1 MRRFSLLLLLVSLP
15 LAAGCLFGERRRDLS
30 PQDAALF
37 LEKADERLRK
47 EAESG
52 GTDPFAAIAVFRN
65 DVFLDQSESLLRS
78 SLTVLNEMGNA
89 AILLLRPNQV
99 LPMLKDPSVRRLA
112 WFGPQGRLAR
122 LDPSLELDLLARYG
136 KGTEGSD
143 APFLARFRS
152 VPGEAEE
159 RSVIAAGY
167 RILFRGGPNMVV
179 AGPWSGVP
187 RLLEIEWVI
196 YLEKGTGAEEEGI
209 PGGKVTKEVPHSKES
224 ASDIKKRDAKEPP
237 PSRGDVSIPF
247 RSYPRGDNAAIPLQ
261 TAPGNGGS
269 R

>member
-1 MRRFSLLLLLVSLP
+1 VSLP
-15 LAAGCLFGERRRDLS
+15 LTAGCLFGEKRQALS
-30 PQDAALF
+30 VENAELF
-37 LEKADERLRK
+37 RAKADLRLRK
-47 EAESG
+47 EAETG
-52 GTDPFAAIAVFRN
+52 GSDPFAAIAVFRN

-89 AILLLRPNQV
+89 AILLLRPNQI
-99 LPMLKDPSVRRLA
+99 LPMLKDPSLRKLA

-122 LDPSLELDLLARYG
+122 LEPSLELDLLARYG
-136 KGTEGSD
+136 KGSEGND

-159 RSVIAAGY
+159 RLVIAAGY
-167 RILFRGGPNMVV
+167 RILSRGGPNLVIS
-179 AGPWSGVP
+179 GPWSGVP

-196 YLEKGTGAEEEGI
+196 YLEKGTGLEEEGI
-209 PGGKVTKEVPHSKES
+209 PGGKVTKELPHSKES
-224 ASDIKKRDAKEPP
+224 VSDMKDRDAKEPP

-247 RSYPRGDNAAIPLQ
+247 RSYPRGDNNAVPPQ